1 MNRDSIFIGIL
12 TGFAVPF
19 VFYAILLIINDFIH
33 DADLITLPRGEKFQ
47 FSEKLL
53 MTIAICANIIPFQ
66 FFRKRYMDAAMRGV
80 MFPTL
85 AYVAYW
91 IYKHYDQLG
100 F

>member
-1 MNRDSIFIGIL
+1 MNRDSILFGIL

-19 VFYAILLIINDFIH
+19 VFYAILLIINDFVYDMDI
-33 DADLITLPRGEKFQ
+33 IPLPRGQKFQ

-66 FFRKRYMDAAMRGV
+66 FFRKRYMDTAMRGV

-85 AYVAYW
+85 AYVGYW

>member
-1 MNRDSIFIGIL
+1 MNKDSILFGIL
-12 TGFAVPF
+12 VGFAVPF
-19 VFYAILLIINDFIH
+19 VSYAILLTINEFVY
-33 DADLITLPRGEKFQ
+33 DADVIAMPRGEKFQ

-66 FFRKRYMDAAMRGV
+66 FFRKRYMDVAMRGV